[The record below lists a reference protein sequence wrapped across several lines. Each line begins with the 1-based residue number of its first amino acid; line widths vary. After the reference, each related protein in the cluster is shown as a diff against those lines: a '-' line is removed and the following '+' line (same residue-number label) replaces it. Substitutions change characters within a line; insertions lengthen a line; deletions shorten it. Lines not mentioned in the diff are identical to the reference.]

1 MPDPRVLSMIA
12 LDRRTTALVL
22 IDLQNGVLGRKLAP
36 VTADEL
42 LERGKAL
49 ARRFRDA
56 GAPVVLVNV
65 KPPLAGPERQVDE
78 PSALPKV
85 LPAGFADL
93 APGLAEPGDIL
104 ITKTTWGAFFRTALD
119 SELKTR
125 GVTTIVLG
133 GVATHIG
140 VESTARQAW
149 DLGYAL
155 VIARDVT
162 TSLGQE
168 PHEATMRYIFPRIAR
183 ITDSD
188 ALSLSA

>member
-1 MPDPRVLSMIA
+1 MIA

-22 IDLQNGVLGRKLAP
+22 IDLQNGVVGRKLAP

-42 LERGKAL
+42 LDRGKAL

-104 ITKTTWGAFFRTALD
+104 ITKSTWGAFFKTNLD
-119 SELKTR
+119 SELKAR
-125 GVTTIVLG
+125 AVTTIVLG
-133 GVATHIG
+133 GVATHVG
-140 VESTARQAW
+140 VDTTARQAW
-149 DLGYAL
+149 ELGYEL

-162 TSLGQE
+162 SSMGPE
-168 PHEATMRYIFPRIAR
+168 PHDATLRYVFPRIAR
-183 ITDSD
+183 VTDSD
-188 ALSLSA
+188 ALAFSPP

>member
-1 MPDPRVLSMIA
+1 MIA
-12 LDRRTTALVL
+12 LDPRTTALVL

-36 VTADEL
+36 ITADEL
-42 LERGKAL
+42 VERGKAL

-56 GAPVVLVNV
+56 GAPVVLVNA

-93 APGLAEPGDIL
+93 VPGLAEPGDIL